1 MYAPP
6 DRVAKGDVRRLNQN
20 SQNEPGMSAGINEIE
35 NRGGE
40 EGVGWRELVCLY
52 VSYNKQVNRM
62 RRSKYRPM
70 KRDT

>member
-1 MYAPP
+1 MAEDEPLRPAP
-6 DRVAKGDVRRLNQN
+6 AKGLQMRRKNQN
-20 SQNEPGMSAGINEIE
+20 LQNEPGMSAGINEIE

-62 RRSKYRPM
+62 RGSKFA
-70 KRDT
+70 